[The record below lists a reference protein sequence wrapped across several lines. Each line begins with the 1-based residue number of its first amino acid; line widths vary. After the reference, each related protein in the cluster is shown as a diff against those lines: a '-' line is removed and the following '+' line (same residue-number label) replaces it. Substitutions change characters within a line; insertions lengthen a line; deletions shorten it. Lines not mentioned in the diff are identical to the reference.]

1 MPYFYK
7 NKDRR
12 KTSLF

>member
-1 MPYFYK
+1 MPYFVK